1 MTFIRT
7 ALEFA
12 YRYFEQPWAIL
23 LLIPAILI
31 IYFVIKKKFVTVK
44 EDPDVIKQ
52 KKRLGRIL
60 FLTRVLIILLLL
72 IALASP
78 YRITSTVIK
87 GDAYVKLLVDNSTSM
102 ELFENF
108 AGELAQQLEKKL
120 TVEVKMI
127 GDQEHSAI
135 GDAILNNLEPHDS
148 IVLVSDGNSNSGSN
162 LGDVALFAAKLNSS
176 INVIDLNPS
185 QDDAGVVIIGP
196 SKSQEGVE
204 NKFSIIINKVG
215 QTQAIPVKVTFD
227 NEVVIDKTTSETV
240 LQFTKLLTPGYHKI
254 TAQIQSNDYF
264 PQNNVYQKTVKV
276 VQKPK
281 LFFYTETPSPM
292 KTLLDQVYIVES
304 GSTIPPLNDYYAI
317 AINNMHADTLKT
329 TTDVLNDFVA
339 DGNGMVVIGGDN
351 SFDRGDYKNSLFE
364 TILPVYM
371 AAPGKKEGETS
382 IVIVVDISG
391 STSAQFG
398 AGTTVDMEK
407 ALALGAYHDLSMNT
421 RLAVVAFNTKAYLI
435 SEPSYVYEKQDLD
448 DKIGRLSH
456 GGGTL
461 VSSGLL
467 KAVSILEEMAGGKN
481 IILISDGKTQAESAS
496 VEAARLAQNLGIKV
510 YTVGVGP
517 TTNEPLMQQIAEI
530 ANGIYFRA
538 TESSRLKILFGDLD
552 EEEQKSNKMGFEI
565 LDSNHFI
572 TAGVEPKAFVYGFN
586 NAKPKTTARLLAT
599 TSTGEPLLT
608 VWRLGLGRI
617 AALTTDDGTD
627 WAGDLLGKENS
638 NLMIRT
644 FNWAIGD
651 PERKSQEFIEIA
663 DTRVNE
669 PTEVIVKSKTVPKS
683 EEGVFYKID
692 EDLYATTITPAQT
705 GFQNILTATFAVNYP
720 AEYEMM
726 GFNPELKSI
735 AESTGGKM
743 FDKSDVDGIIEF
755 TKTKAKRSVVTK
767 QTIRQPFIIAAIIL
781 LLIEIF
787 IRRISRKE

>member
-1 MTFIRT
+1 
-7 ALEFA
+7 
-12 YRYFEQPWAIL
+12 
-23 LLIPAILI
+23 
-31 IYFVIKKKFVTVK
+31 
-44 EDPDVIKQ
+44 
-52 KKRLGRIL
+52 
-60 FLTRVLIILLLL
+60 
-72 IALASP
+72 
-78 YRITSTVIK
+78 
-87 GDAYVKLLVDNSTSM
+87 VKLLVDNSTSM
-102 ELFENF
+102 ELFEDFSN
-108 AGELAQQLEKKL
+108 ELAQKLEKKL
-120 TVEVKMI
+120 TVEVKTI
-127 GDQEHSAI
+127 GEKGNSAI
-135 GDAILNNLEPHDS
+135 GDAVLNNLEPHDS
-148 IVLVSDGNSNSGSN
+148 IVLISDGNSNAGAS
-162 LGDVALFAAKLNSS
+162 LGDVALFASKLNSS
-176 INVIDLNPS
+176 INTIDLNPIH
-185 QDDAGVVIIGP
+185 DDAGVVILGP
-196 SKSQEGVE
+196 SKSQEGIE

-215 QTQAIPVKVTFD
+215 QAKAVPVKVTYD
-227 NEVVIDKTTSETV
+227 NEVVIDETTSQTV

-254 TAQIQSNDYF
+254 TAQIQSEDF
-264 PQNNVYQKTVKV
+264 FLQNNVYHKTVKV

-281 LFFYTETPSPM
+281 LFFYSETPSPM

-304 GSTIPPLNDYYAI
+304 GSTLPPLNDYYAI
-317 AINNMHADTLKT
+317 AINNMNADTLKT

-351 SFDRGDYKNSLFE
+351 SYDRGDYKNSLFE
-364 TILPVYM
+364 TILPVYI

-391 STSAQFG
+391 STSASFG
-398 AGTTVDMEK
+398 DSTTVDMEK
-407 ALALGAYHDLSMNT
+407 ALALGAYHDLGMNT

-435 SEPSYVYEKQDLD
+435 SEPSYVYEKQGLE

-467 KAVSILEEMAGGKN
+467 KAISILEEMAGGKN
-481 IILISDGKTQAESAS
+481 IILISDGKTQAEAATI
-496 VEAARLAQNLGIKV
+496 EAAKLAQNMGIKI

-517 TTNEPLMQQIAEI
+517 TTNEPLMQQVADV

-552 EEEQKSNKMGFEI
+552 EEEQKSNKMSFEI

-572 TAGVEPKAFVYGFN
+572 TAGIEPKAFIYGFN

-599 TSTGEPLLT
+599 TSTGEPVLT

-617 AALTTDDGTD
+617 AALSTDDGSE

-638 NLMIRT
+638 NILIRT

-683 EEGVFYKID
+683 DQGVFYKID
-692 EDLYATTITPAQT
+692 EDMYATTITPAET

-726 GFNPELKSI
+726 GLNPELKKI

-743 FDKSDVDGIIEF
+743 FDKDDVDGIIEF

-767 QTIRQPFIIAAIIL
+767 QTVRQPFIIAAIIL

>member
-1 MTFIRT
+1 MKN
-7 ALEFA
+7 
-12 YRYFEQPWAIL
+12 IL
-23 LLIPAILI
+23 LKKR
-31 IYFVIKKKFVTVK
+31 FVKVK
-44 EDPDVIKQ
+44 EDPDVVKQ
-52 KKRLGRIL
+52 KKRLSRIL
-60 FLTRVLIILLLL
+60 FITRLLIILLLL
-72 IALASP
+72 IALCSP
-78 YRITSTVIK
+78 YYVTSKIIE

-102 ELFENF
+102 ELFEDFSN
-108 AGELAQQLEKKL
+108 ELAQKLEKKL
-120 TVEVKMI
+120 TVEVKTI
-127 GDQEHSAI
+127 GEKGNSAI
-135 GDAILNNLEPHDS
+135 GDAVLNNLEPHDS
-148 IVLVSDGNSNSGSN
+148 IVLISDGNSNAGAS
-162 LGDVALFAAKLNSS
+162 LGDVALFASKLNSS
-176 INVIDLNPS
+176 INTIDLNPIH
-185 QDDAGVVIIGP
+185 DDAGVVILGP
-196 SKSQEGVE
+196 SKSQEGIE

-215 QTQAIPVKVTFD
+215 QAKAVPVKVTYD
-227 NEVVIDKTTSETV
+227 NEVVIDETTSQTV

-254 TAQIQSNDYF
+254 TAQIQSEDF
-264 PQNNVYQKTVKV
+264 FLQNNVYHKTVKV

-281 LFFYTETPSPM
+281 LFFYSETPSPM

-304 GSTIPPLNDYYAI
+304 GSTLPPLNDYYAI
-317 AINNMHADTLKT
+317 AINNMNADTLKT

-351 SFDRGDYKNSLFE
+351 SYDRGDYKNSLFE
-364 TILPVYM
+364 TILPVYI

-391 STSAQFG
+391 STSASFG
-398 AGTTVDMEK
+398 DSTTVDMEK
-407 ALALGAYHDLSMNT
+407 ALALGAYHDLGMNT

-435 SEPSYVYEKQDLD
+435 SEPSYVYEKQGLE

-467 KAVSILEEMAGGKN
+467 KAISILEEMAGGKN
-481 IILISDGKTQAESAS
+481 IILISDGKTQAEAATI
-496 VEAARLAQNLGIKV
+496 EAAKLAQNMGIKI

-517 TTNEPLMQQIAEI
+517 TTNEPLMQQVADV

-552 EEEQKSNKMGFEI
+552 EEEQKSNKMSFEI

-572 TAGVEPKAFVYGFN
+572 TAGIEPKAFIYGFN

-599 TSTGEPLLT
+599 TSTGEPVLT

-617 AALTTDDGTD
+617 AALSTDDGSE

-638 NLMIRT
+638 NILIRT

-683 EEGVFYKID
+683 DQGVFYKID
-692 EDLYATTITPAQT
+692 EDMYATTITPAET

-726 GFNPELKSI
+726 GLNPELKKI

-743 FDKSDVDGIIEF
+743 FDKDDVDGIIEF

-767 QTIRQPFIIAAIIL
+767 QTVRQPFIIAAIIL

>member
-1 MTFIRT
+1 MTFVRT
-7 ALEFA
+7 ALELA
-12 YRYFEQPWAIL
+12 YKYFEQPWAIL

-31 IYFVIKKKFVTVK
+31 IYFVLKKRFVKVK
-44 EDPDVIKQ
+44 EDPDVVRQ
-52 KKRLGRIL
+52 KKKLSRIL
-60 FLTRVLIILLLL
+60 LITRLLIILLLL
-72 IALASP
+72 IALCSP
-78 YRITSTVIK
+78 YYVTSKIIE

-102 ELFENF
+102 DLFEDFSN
-108 AGELAQQLEKKL
+108 ELAQKLEKKL
-120 TVEVKMI
+120 TVEVKTI
-127 GDQEHSAI
+127 GEGGHSAI
-135 GDAILNNLEPHDS
+135 GDAVLNNLEPHDS
-148 IVLVSDGNSNSGSN
+148 IVLISDGNSNAGAS
-162 LGDVALFAAKLNSS
+162 LGDVALFASKLNSS
-176 INVIDLNPS
+176 INVIDLNPIH
-185 QDDAGVVIIGP
+185 DDAGVVVLGP
-196 SKSQEGVE
+196 SKSQEGIE

-215 QTQAIPVKVTFD
+215 QTKAVPVKVTYD
-227 NEVVIDKTTSETV
+227 NEVVIDETTSQTV
-240 LQFTKLLTPGYHKI
+240 MQFTKLLTPGYHKI
-254 TAQIQSNDYF
+254 TAQIQSNDF
-264 PQNNVYQKTVKV
+264 FLQNNVYHKTVKV

-281 LFFYTETPSPM
+281 VFFYSETPSPM

-304 GSTIPPLNDYYAI
+304 GSTLPPLNDYYAI
-317 AINNMHADTLKT
+317 AINNINADTLKT

-351 SFDRGDYKNSLFE
+351 SYDRGDYKNSLFE
-364 TILPVYM
+364 TILPVYI

-391 STSAQFG
+391 STSASFG
-398 AGTTVDMEK
+398 DATTVDMEK
-407 ALALGAYHDLSMNT
+407 ALALGAYQDLGMNT

-435 SEPSYVYEKQDLD
+435 SEPSYVYEKQGLE

-481 IILISDGKTQAESAS
+481 IILISDGKTQAEAAT
-496 VEAARLAQNLGIKV
+496 VEAAKLAQNLGIKV

-517 TTNEPLMQQIAEI
+517 TTNEQLMQQVAEV

-552 EEEQKSNKMGFEI
+552 EQEQKSNKMSFEI

-586 NAKPKTTARLLAT
+586 NVKPKTTARLLAT
-599 TSTGEPLLT
+599 TSTGEPALT

-617 AALTTDDGTD
+617 AALSTDDGSE

-638 NLMIRT
+638 NILIRT

-683 EEGVFYKID
+683 DQGVFYKID
-692 EDLYATTITPAQT
+692 EDMYATTITPTET

-726 GFNPELKSI
+726 GLNPELKKI

-743 FDKSDVDGIIEF
+743 FNKDDVDGIIEF

-767 QTIRQPFIIAAIIL
+767 QTVRQPFIIAAIIL